1 MRKILIITV
10 LLLTVS
16 FADEVVTFDNNW
28 ADNPLFNV
36 NYETPSGIEIV
47 FSMHEM
53 VVAEM
58 EIDGIMMKNFGVPGI
73 FLPNDLWQI
82 YCYSSRC

>member
-36 NYETPSGIEIV
+36 NYETGLIHIKPS
-47 FSMHEM
+47 
-53 VVAEM
+53 
-58 EIDGIMMKNFGVPGI
+58 KNYQNRYIPM
-73 FLPNDLWQI
+73 
-82 YCYSSRC
+82 SSRVKKRSI